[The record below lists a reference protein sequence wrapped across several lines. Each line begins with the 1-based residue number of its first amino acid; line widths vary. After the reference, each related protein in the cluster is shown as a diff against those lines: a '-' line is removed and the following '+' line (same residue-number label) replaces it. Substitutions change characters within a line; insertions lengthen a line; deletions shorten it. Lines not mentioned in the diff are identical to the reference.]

1 MTDSVAGP
9 KYLSAL
15 TGLRFIAALHVVA
28 FHLRGVRMLQLDGY
42 PLLDNFVGHGYIAV
56 SLFFVLS
63 GFVLAY
69 TQLDD
74 TARQVS
80 RWQFYLS
87 RFSRIYPVYLLGL
100 LVTFPFFYSGMRLS
114 MMPASEEHTLFVGGL
129 AMTLTQAWLPE
140 AALKWNAP
148 GWSLSAEAFFY
159 FMFPLLAFTFAG
171 RSRISLTGA
180 AVRWWLLAI
189 TAPLIYMLWPQAV
202 RENTGWTDGTIVD
215 IIKYNPLVRLPEFVI
230 GIVVGKLF
238 LVRSSQSSSRSGLL
252 TSLSLGSVAAI
263 VGILAVTPSAA
274 PGATSLPS
282 GADLLV
288 HNGLLAP
295 LFAVLIYSLAAGVG
309 PLSWLLSLPTLV
321 LFGEASYALYILH
334 TPVIQYLRATLVITR
349 TQISPALAALLAT
362 MVSLLLSTIVYR
374 RFEVPARNWIR
385 RLASPHPKPIEL
397 PSA

>member
-1 MTDSVAGP
+1 
-9 KYLSAL
+9 
-15 TGLRFIAALHVVA
+15 
-28 FHLRGVRMLQLDGY
+28 
-42 PLLDNFVGHGYIAV
+42 
-56 SLFFVLS
+56 
-63 GFVLAY
+63 
-69 TQLDD
+69 
-74 TARQVS
+74 
-80 RWQFYLS
+80 
-87 RFSRIYPVYLLGL
+87 
-100 LVTFPFFYSGMRLS
+100 
-114 MMPASEEHTLFVGGL
+114 
-129 AMTLTQAWLPE
+129 
-140 AALKWNAP
+140 
-148 GWSLSAEAFFY
+148 
-159 FMFPLLAFTFAG
+159 MFPLLAFTFAG

-238 LVRSSQSSSRSGLL
+238 LLRSPQSSSRGGLM
-252 TSLSLGSVAAI
+252 TTLSLVSVAAI
-263 VGILAVTPSAA
+263 VSILAVTPSAA
-274 PGATSLPS
+274 PGATTLPS

-295 LFAVLIYSLAAGVG
+295 LFAVLIYSLAVGVG

-349 TQISPALAALLAT
+349 TPISPALAALLAT
-362 MVSLLLSTIVYR
+362 LVSIVLSTIVYR

-385 RLASPHPKPIEL
+385 RLASPRLKPVEL